1 MEKKTNRKISNW
13 CLARRAI
20 VLRGKGMMEE
30 LVKKIDENNPNQGH
44 KNEECC
50 YIGDSYGYYVKLG

>member
-1 MEKKTNRKISNW
+1 MSSKEGH
-13 CLARRAI
+13 CPEGE
-20 VLRGKGMMEE
+20 GKVEE